1 MHRRNEKICDENAA
15 LGIKREVKDDEEYSS
30 LNLKMRI
37 LNNQGV
43 DVADIRNVKFG
54 YNILAI
60 PEVYS
65 FNGFLAENEF
75 MEVYRGL
82 NPYDYFI
89 VRKDGLAFNQ
99 AFKNRILDSKGR
111 QGDNYIDSDV
121 VPAFVEEAIT
131 NDMAKRLAEEEN
143 MSYSLLY
150 DYKMSDD
157 DKSLIIKVRLL
168 PLIKKDIF
176 SK

>member
-1 MHRRNEKICDENAA
+1 
-15 LGIKREVKDDEEYSS
+15 
-30 LNLKMRI
+30 MRI

-43 DVADIRNVKFG
+43 DVADIRNVKYG
-54 YNILAI
+54 YNIPAI

-65 FNGFLAENEF
+65 FNGFLAENEL